1 MKASRAL
8 MRTNVLSGDGGGG
21 GDDMGAFLDQ
31 MSNIDT
37 ARDVVC

>member
-8 MRTNVLSGDGGGG
+8 MRTNVLSGDGRG